1 MRLLNKYISTELFAI
16 CLVFGL
22 MMGCSSQSDQKK
34 EAKLVYVNWAEGIA
48 YTNLAKA
55 VLENE
60 MGYEVEITSAGVG
73 PAYTAVANGDQ
84 DAFMET
90 WLPVL
95 HADYYEQFIE
105 DIVDLGVVYEGT
117 QSGLVVP
124 KYVTIDSISV
134 VPKYV
139 TIDSISQLNSVKAK
153 FDSEITGIDAGAG
166 VMKTTNKVMESY
178 NLDYD
183 LISSSGPAMTS
194 ALQKA
199 YENEEWIVV
208 TGWKP
213 HWMFG
218 RFDLK
223 FLKQSPD
230 KKMWKK
236 GDIHIMG
243 RKNIKEDKPEL
254 AAFLSNMKLTD
265 SQLADLMAAFLS
277 NMKLT
282 DSQLADLMVK
292 IKNNEDK
299 DKLAVAKEWMSNN
312 QDVVKSWVPK
322 SDSYA
327 SK

>member
-117 QSGLVVP
+117 QSGL
-124 KYVTIDSISV
+124 V

-265 SQLADLMAAFLS
+265 SQLADLM
-277 NMKLT
+277 
-282 DSQLADLMVK
+282 VK

>member
-1 MRLLNKYISTELFAI
+1 MYILKNHIIIQLLAISLFLGFIA
-16 CLVFGL
+16 
-22 MMGCSSQSDQKK
+22 GCSGSSEQNK
-34 EAKLVYVNWAEGIA
+34 EANLVYVNWAEGIA

-55 VLENE
+55 VLEE
-60 MGYEVEITSAGVG
+60 KMGYEVEITSAGVG

-95 HADYYEQFIE
+95 HADYYEQFKE

-124 KYVTIDSISV
+124 QYVS
-134 VPKYV
+134 
-139 TIDSISQLNSVKAK
+139 IDSISQLNNVKDE
-153 FDSEITGIDAGAG
+153 FNSEITGIDAGAG
-166 VMKTTNKVMESY
+166 VMKTTNNVIEEY

-199 YENEEWIVV
+199 YKNQEPIVV

-223 FLKQSPD
+223 FLKQSSD
-230 KKMWKK
+230 KMMWEA

-243 RKNIKEDKPEL
+243 RKNLKEDKPEL
-254 AAFLSNMKLTD
+254 ASFLSNMKLTD
-265 SQLADLMAAFLS
+265 SQLAE
-277 NMKLT
+277 
-282 DSQLADLMVK
+282 LMVK
-292 IKNNEDK
+292 IKNNESK
-299 DKLAVAKEWMSNN
+299 DKYAVAKEWMNN
-312 QDVVKSWVPK
+312 NESAIESWIPA

-327 SK
+327 SN

>member
-1 MRLLNKYISTELFAI
+1 MRLLKKHLNIKLFSI
-16 CLVFGL
+16 FLLFGL
-22 MMGCSSQSDQKK
+22 MVGCSSESDQNK
-34 EAKLVYVNWAEGIA
+34 EAELVYVNWAEGIA

-95 HADYYEQFIE
+95 HSDYYEQFKE
-105 DIVDLGVVYEGT
+105 DIIDLGVVYEGT

-124 KYVTIDSISV
+124 KYVTIDSIS
-134 VPKYV
+134 
-139 TIDSISQLNSVKAK
+139 QLNSVKDK

-166 VMKTTNKVMESY
+166 VMKTTNKVIENY

-223 FLKQSPD
+223 FLKQSENNV
-230 KKMWKK
+230 MWEK
-236 GDIHIMG
+236 GNIHIMG
-243 RKNIKEDKPEL
+243 RKNLKEDKPEL

-265 SQLADLMAAFLS
+265 SQLADLM
-277 NMKLT
+277 
-282 DSQLADLMVK
+282 VK
-292 IKNNEDK
+292 IKNNDGK
-299 DKLAVAKEWMSNN
+299 DKLVVAKEWMSSN
-312 QDVVKSWVPK
+312 QDVIKSWIPK